1 MGFDS
6 SVFRQDSTCG
16 YDVMVTYNF
25 AKVDSRV
32 RFSLPAPIICTGDR
46 AANVADCKSV
56 KSWVR
61 VPPCAPNNGVLSVV
75 ACTLVCDPG
84 SMSSILIEHPNLC
97 LGSLM
102 VEPRCYIPSMTV
114 RFCNEVPNNTALPAG
129 NIVLR

>member
-1 MGFDS
+1 MYYI
-6 SVFRQDSTCG
+6 RG

-25 AKVDSRV
+25 AEVDSRV
-32 RFSLPAPIICTGDR
+32 RFSLPAPITCTGDR

-84 SMSSILIEHPNLC
+84 SMSSILIEHPNFNASETWKSERSYKPFSARLAF
-97 LGSLM
+97 LRGFDPL
-102 VEPRCYIPSMTV
+102 RWYQYI
-114 RFCNEVPNNTALPAG
+114 VP
-129 NIVLR
+129 